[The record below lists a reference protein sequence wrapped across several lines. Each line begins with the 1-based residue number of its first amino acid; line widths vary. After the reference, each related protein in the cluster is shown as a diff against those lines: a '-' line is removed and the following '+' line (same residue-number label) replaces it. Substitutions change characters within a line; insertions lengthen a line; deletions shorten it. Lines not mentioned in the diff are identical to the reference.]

1 MRTKEQ
7 KIKHALYMRQYNAI
21 PKNKKKK
28 QLRNKKYYS
37 IAKNIKNKKLKD
49 KIYREKNKEKIKLMS
64 KKWREKNKEKIAKNK
79 KIYAKKNWNRI
90 LKYKRQWDLNKCKT
104 DITYKIKKILRSR
117 MYYALFKIKKSKS
130 SEKLLGAPIQIVL
143 KHLESKFKK
152 GMSFKNHGKWHVD
165 HIIPCSAF
173 DLTKPEEQIKCFNY
187 TNLQPLWAFE
197 NLTKSDKLNYGKD

>member
-37 IAKNIKNKKLKD
+37 IAKNIKNK
-49 KIYREKNKEKIKLMS
+49 
-64 KKWREKNKEKIAKNK
+64 
-79 KIYAKKNWNRI
+79 
-90 LKYKRQWDLNKCKT
+90 RQWDLNKCKT
-104 DITYKIKKILRSR
+104 DIAYKIKKILRSR

-165 HIIPCSAF
+165 HIIPCSSF

-197 NLTKSDKLNYGKD
+197 NLTKSDKLNYGKN